1 MKQHLKIWEI
11 SLLFALC
18 VTLFTGLYAKAAQN
32 QLSGELVRLH
42 VIANS
47 DSDSDQNAK
56 LKVRDCILNILTPE
70 LKDVKSLD
78 EAKAVIDKAIPEL
91 NESAA
96 QSLKESGKYYP
107 ASAKLCVESYPTRNY
122 SGFSLPAGDYVSLQI
137 VLGAG
142 AGHNWW
148 CVVFPPLC
156 MATVEDKD
164 AFSGLPKDSEKLI
177 TSDGNGYKLKFRII
191 ELYGEIKQALS

>member
-18 VTLFTGLYAKAAQN
+18 VTLCTGLYAKAEQN
-32 QLSGELVRLH
+32 QLACELVRLH

-56 LKVRDCILNILTPE
+56 LKVRDSILEILTPQLE
-70 LKDVKSLD
+70 GISNIS
-78 EAKAVIDKAIPEL
+78 EAEAVINKSIPQL
-91 NESAA
+91 CQAA
-96 QSLKESGKYYP
+96 TQSLQESGKYYP

-122 SGFSLPAGDYVSLQI
+122 DGFSLPAGDYASLQI
-137 VLGAG
+137 ILGEG
-142 AGHNWW
+142 KGHNWW

-156 MATVEDKD
+156 MASVEDEH
-164 AFSGLPKDSEKLI
+164 AFSELPKDSRELI
-177 TSDGNGYKLKFRII
+177 TSDGSGYKFKFRII
-191 ELYGEIKQALS
+191 ELYGEVKQALS